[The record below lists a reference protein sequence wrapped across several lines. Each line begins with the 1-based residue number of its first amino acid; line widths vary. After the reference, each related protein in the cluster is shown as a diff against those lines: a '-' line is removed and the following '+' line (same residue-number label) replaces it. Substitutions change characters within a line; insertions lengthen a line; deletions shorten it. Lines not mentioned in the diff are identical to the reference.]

1 MVLTPP
7 TGNTCTRPDARDP
20 YKTPAEIAVGLSLAG
35 CFQSAREQAE
45 AAAVDD
51 DALCQKNGGPPGS
64 NGYAACMKDR
74 DVQRSS
80 SQARI
85 DRAIA
90 TSPRAC

>member
-1 MVLTPP
+1 MRATLTKFLL
-7 TGNTCTRPDARDP
+7 T
-20 YKTPAEIAVGLSLAG
+20 IAVGLSLAG
-35 CFQSAREQAE
+35 CFQSGREVAE

-74 DVQRSS
+74 DVQRPS

-85 DRAIA
+85 DRAHRNVA
-90 TSPRAC
+90 EQMLNGR

>member
-1 MVLTPP
+1 MRATLTKFLL
-7 TGNTCTRPDARDP
+7 TV
-20 YKTPAEIAVGLSLAG
+20 AVGLSLAG

-85 DRAIA
+85 DRAHRNV
-90 TSPRAC
+90 TESMLNGR